1 MDDYQTETTS
11 ARTPGRVIV
20 PVILAGGSGTRLWP
34 LSRKQK
40 PKQFLELTSQHS
52 LFQETLLRSA
62 GLSRVAAPMIVGSE
76 PHRFLISEQLEAIG
90 IEPDCIVLEPEGRDT
105 APAVAIAAQQVANRH
120 GPDAIALV
128 MPADHAVNDV
138 DAFRAAVESAMDVG
152 ETGEI
157 VTFGIKPTRPE
168 TGYGYVRCL
177 PTNGRAARTVDA
189 FVEKPD
195 VEIAET
201 YVADDATYWN
211 SGMFLFRADRM
222 LDDLETLEPDLMQN
236 ARRALINAEVDGA
249 FLRLDALAFK
259 ACRSVSI
266 DYAVMERTD
275 RIALMPLDAGW
286 DDVGAWTYLDRLPAD
301 DDQGN
306 RTRGDVQVLN
316 AHDNIVHSTK
326 RLVALSGVS
335 DLIVVETADAV
346 LIAHKHDAQS
356 VKQLVKQLEQLE
368 RPEVEHR
375 QRVYRPWGFYESV
388 AYGARF
394 QTKRI
399 CVKPGAKLSLQ
410 MHHHRA
416 EHWIIVQGTAIV
428 TRNTESFMLSENE
441 STYIPIGST
450 HRLENPGN
458 IPLELIEVQS
468 GTYLGEDDIV
478 RFDDVY
484 GRAGGETPPT
494 AEPAQEPVEVDA
506 AAQQP
511 VAVAPA

>member
-1 MDDYQTETTS
+1 MEDKQTPIVS
-11 ARTPGRVIV
+11 ARTPGRVVV
-20 PVILAGGSGTRLWP
+20 PVVLAGGSGTRLWP

-40 PKQFLELTSQHS
+40 PKQFLELTSEHS
-52 LFQETLLRSA
+52 LFQETLLRSG

-76 PHRFLISEQLEAIG
+76 PHRFLISEQMEAIG
-90 IEPDCIVLEPEGRDT
+90 LEPDCIILEPEGRDT

-120 GPDAIALV
+120 GPEAIALV
-128 MPADHAVNDV
+128 MPADHAISDIE
-138 DAFRAAVESAMDVG
+138 AFRVAVEAAMDVG
-152 ETGEI
+152 EAGEI
-157 VTFGIKPTRPE
+157 VTFGIQPTRPE

-177 PTNGRAARTVDA
+177 PTNGRAARPVDA

-195 VEIAET
+195 AEIAET
-201 YVADDATYWN
+201 YVADDDTFWN

-222 LDDLETLEPDLMQN
+222 LEDLETLEPDLMQN

-249 FLRLDALAFK
+249 FLRLDPLSFK

-275 RIALMPLDAGW
+275 RIALMPLAAGW
-286 DDVGAWTYLDRLPAD
+286 DDVGAWTYMDRLPAD
-301 DDQGN
+301 DEHGN
-306 RTRGDVQVLN
+306 RTRGDVQLLN
-316 AHDNIVHSTK
+316 ATDNVVHSSK

-356 VKQLVKQLEQLE
+356 VKQLVKQLERLE

-388 AYGARF
+388 AYGSRF

-428 TRNTESFMLSENE
+428 TRDDDSFMLSENE

-484 GRAGGETPPT
+484 GRAGATPQPGPETGNPDVPAPQTPEPAT
-494 AEPAQEPVEVDA
+494 AESV
-506 AAQQP
+506 
-511 VAVAPA
+511 